1 MGDES
6 VLVTGGAG
14 FIGSH
19 LVDRLLADG
28 ARRVTVVDSFFMP
41 SPNNLAGA
49 TARFGDALV
58 VYREDAA
65 DPDAMRE
72 ICRREKPQI
81 VYDLATKA
89 LEYSFFN
96 PRGAF
101 SVNTDVTAT
110 LAELL
115 RDGAYA
121 RLVHLS
127 SSEVYGT
134 AEQVPMTEDHPLNPE
149 TTYAAGK
156 AAADLLL
163 ASYVRMFELDIVI
176 VRPFNNYGP
185 RQNSGSHAAVV
196 PITMKRLLSGM
207 PPVIHGGGQ
216 QTRDFMFVTDTVDR
230 IVRVAATQGARGTV
244 VNVGTGQETSIQE
257 VVDRLCECAGYTGP
271 QAHEPR
277 RTADVTR
284 HLAGVARLKG
294 HLGGDGAVTSLS
306 DGLALTFDWY
316 RQNR

>member
-1 MGDES
+1 MSEQ
-6 VLVTGGAG
+6 VALVTGGAG

-28 ARRVTVVDSFFMP
+28 AREVVVVDSFFMP
-41 SPNNLAGA
+41 STGNLVCA
-49 TARFGDALV
+49 TERYGDALV

-65 DPDAMRE
+65 DREAMRAVCSRHRPE
-72 ICRREKPQI
+72 I

-96 PRGAF
+96 PRGAYT
-101 SVNTDVTAT
+101 VNTDVTAT

-115 RDGAYA
+115 RDGAYG
-121 RLVHLS
+121 RLAHIS

-134 AEQVPMTEDHPLNPE
+134 AEAVPMTEHHPLNPE
-149 TTYAAGK
+149 TSYAAGK

-163 ASYVRMFELDIVI
+163 ASYVRMFNLDIVV
-176 VRPFNNYGP
+176 VRPFNNFGP

-196 PITMKRLLSGM
+196 PITIKRLLSGM
-207 PPVIHGGGQ
+207 APVIHGGGQ

-230 IVRVAATQGARGTV
+230 IVRIAATEAARGTV
-244 VNVGTGQETSIQE
+244 VNVGTGRETTIQE

-271 QAHEPR
+271 QVHEPR

-284 HLAGVARLKG
+284 HLAGVTRLTE
-294 HLGGDGAVTSLS
+294 HLGDASVTSLS
-306 DGLALTFDWY
+306 DGLAQTFEWS
-316 RQNR
+316 RRNL

>member
-1 MGDES
+1 MSEES

-14 FIGSH
+14 FMGSH

-28 ARRVTVVDSFFMP
+28 ARRVTVVDNFFMP
-41 SPNNLAGA
+41 STNNLASA
-49 TARFGDALV
+49 TELYGDALV

-65 DPDAMRE
+65 DPDAMRA
-72 ICRREKPQI
+72 ICSREKPQT

-89 LEYSFFN
+89 LEYSFLN

-115 RDGAYA
+115 RDGVYT
-121 RLVHLS
+121 RLLHVS

-163 ASYVRMFELDIVI
+163 ASYVRMFDLDIII

-196 PITMKRLLSGM
+196 PITMNRLLSGM
-207 PPVIHGGGQ
+207 PPVIHGDGH

-230 IVRVAATQGARGTV
+230 IVRVASTEGARGTV
-244 VNVGTGQETSIQE
+244 VNVGTGKETSIQE

-271 QAHEPR
+271 QVHEPR

-284 HLAGVARLKG
+284 HLAGVTRLRD
-294 HLGGDGAVTSLS
+294 HLGGDGGFMSLS
-306 DGLALTFDWY
+306 NGLAQTFDWY